1 MVCRITF
8 TRSPFAPTLSGPT
21 RGTRGGFALLEAL
34 IATGITTLLVLVL
47 CSFTMFSSRSFA
59 ALFNYVDLDD
69 VNRIAM
75 DRITRDIRQANRV
88 TQAYT
93 NILTGTVTSI
103 TLENSDMSLT
113 TYTYNPSLRTLT
125 RQTGANTQLVLE
137 GCDRLAFR
145 LCQRNP
151 IGGTYDVFEASG
163 PALCKVVDVSWTCSR
178 KILGR
183 TENTESVQTA
193 RIVIRKQGT

>member
-1 MVCRITF
+1 MFKNTKIKRGIRCERKACL
-8 TRSPFAPTLSGPT
+8 RPT
-21 RGTRGGFALLEAL
+21 GGFALLEAVIAAG
-34 IATGITTLLVLVL
+34 IATLLILAI
-47 CSFTMFSSRSFA
+47 CSFTMFSSKSFA

-69 VNRIAM
+69 VNKLAM

-88 TQAYT
+88 TAAVT
-93 NILTGTVTSI
+93 NALTGKVTSI
-103 TLENSDMSLT
+103 TLENPDATLT
-113 TYTYNPSLRTLT
+113 TYTYNPTLRILT
-125 RQTGANTQLVLE
+125 RTRSGATHVILE

-151 IGGTYDVFEASG
+151 VGGTYDVFDASG

-178 KILGR
+178 TIMGR
-183 TENTESVQTA
+183 KENTESVQTA